1 MTMQQ
6 SAPSQDFFFAFG
18 LGYSAEALARR
29 LLARGWACSGTVRS
43 AERAVELAMPGAD
56 IQVFSGA
63 ERVDIEPG
71 AHWLVSVPP
80 AADGCPI
87 FAGFQDAAR
96 EAATITYLS
105 TTGVYGDLQG
115 GWAFEWTTP
124 APRSERA
131 KRRVLAED
139 QWASLGVPFRTVR
152 LPGIYGPGR
161 SVLDR
166 LRKGTARAIVK
177 DGQVFSRVHVDDIAS
192 GLEAMML
199 RPEATGVFHL
209 CDDVPAAPHL
219 VTEYGAQLL
228 GMDVPER
235 VAFEAAEMSQMGRSF
250 YAECKR
256 VSNARAKSALGW
268 FPKYRSYKEGLAAI
282 LAAEGKSP
290 S

>member
-1 MTMQQ
+1 MQQ
-6 SAPSQDFFFAFG
+6 SAPSQGFMAFG
-18 LGYSAEALARR
+18 MGYSAQALTQR
-29 LLARGWACSGTVRS
+29 LITRGWTCRGTVRS
-43 AERAVELAMPGAD
+43 AAKAAD
-56 IQVFSGA
+56 LRGLNTEIQVFSGA
-63 ERVDIEPG
+63 EQVKISAG
-71 AHWLVSVPP
+71 AHWLISAPP
-80 AADGCPI
+80 DADGCPI
-87 FAGFQDAAR
+87 FAHFADAAR

-105 TTGVYGDLQG
+105 TTGIYGNLKG
-115 GWAFEWTTP
+115 GWAFEWTAP
-124 APRSERA
+124 APRSDRA
-131 KRRVLAED
+131 KRRVTAEA

-166 LRKGTARAIVK
+166 LRKGTARGIVK

-192 GLEAMML
+192 GLETMML
-199 RPEATGVFHL
+199 RPDASGVFHL

-228 GMDVPER
+228 GMDAPER